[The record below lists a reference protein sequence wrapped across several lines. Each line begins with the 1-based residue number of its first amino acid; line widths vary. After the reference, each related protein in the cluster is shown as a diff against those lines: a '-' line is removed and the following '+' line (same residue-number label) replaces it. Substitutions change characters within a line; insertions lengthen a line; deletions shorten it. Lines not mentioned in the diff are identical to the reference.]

1 MIDFLGL
8 PINPLL
14 VFKIIFLIVD
24 SFYIFFLFVVL
35 NRVISM
41 NQIVKDAHDE
51 MILKSLAIFKVL
63 FAISLFLLALA
74 VL

>member
-1 MIDFLGL
+1 MIDFLGQT
-8 PINPLL
+8 INPLL
-14 VFKIIFLIVD
+14 IFKIIFLIAD
-24 SFYIFFLFVVL
+24 LFYVFFLFVVL

-51 MILKSLAIFKVL
+51 MILKSIAVFKVFL
-63 FAISLFLLALA
+63 AISLFLLALA